1 MNGTDEHEH
10 QTPTTDD
17 EHRLDPR
24 EAAILLDQATRQAH
38 REFSYRP
45 PLLTSIRA
53 VVVLLGYGALWW
65 SVRGQHPY
73 KGPSRGV
80 ILVLY
85 AAVIFVIVVSALAL
99 RRATTGVTGPS
110 RRQEGALGVA
120 FVTAFIATAVFQGA
134 LHYVGVGPVVVYGVF
149 PAAAPLLVVGATLGG
164 MAAAQENWRLLAT
177 AIALIALGTGSVFAG
192 PIGVWGV
199 IAIGGCVLLLG
210 YAVAQVRERYR
221 PVIVRA

>member
-1 MNGTDEHEH
+1 MNGTNDH

-24 EAAILLDQATRQAH
+24 EAAVLLDQATRQAH

-53 VVVLLGYGALWW
+53 AVVLLGYGALWW

-73 KGPSRGV
+73 KGPSRGA
-80 ILVLY
+80 ILVVY
-85 AAVIFVIVVSALAL
+85 AAVLFVIVVSAVAF

-110 RRQEGALGVA
+110 RRQEGALGIAFAAA
-120 FVTAFIATAVFQGA
+120 FVATAVFQGA
-134 LHYVGVGPVVVYGVF
+134 LHYDGVGPAVVYGIF

-164 MAAAQENWRLLAT
+164 MAAAQENGRLLAV
-177 AIALIALGTGSVFAG
+177 AVALVALGTGSAFAG
-192 PIGVWGV
+192 PINVWGV
-199 IAIGGCVLLLG
+199 IAIGGFVMLVG
-210 YAVAQVRERYR
+210 YAVAQVLERHR
-221 PVIVRA
+221 PVLVRT